1 MPYET
6 LATQKTPALIIYL
19 LDISTSMNKMIGE
32 KRKIDMVMDA
42 LTAAVRQMV
51 FRSTKGGMLA
61 ARYRIAILAYS
72 NQVYDLLWGVKN
84 IAEVAK
90 LGLPEIN
97 PGKTTDTAMAFEA
110 AEKILLEE
118 LPNLKDCPAPLICHM
133 TDGEFTGDDPE
144 KVIRRIKQMSVPDG
158 KVLVENIYIA
168 DNLCN
173 ELNGD
178 ISTWGGI
185 LPRTDLKSDYAA
197 KLRSMSSPVPESYR
211 KNMLESNYHLA
222 QGAVMLFPGTNP
234 ELVALGFQM
243 SAATPVR

>member
-1 MPYET
+1 MPYES
-6 LATQKTPALIIYL
+6 LATQKTPALIVYL
-19 LDISTSMNKMIGE
+19 LDISTSMNKMIGD
-32 KRKIDMVMDA
+32 KRRIDMVMDS
-42 LTAAVRQMV
+42 LTAAVRQIV

-72 NQVYDLLWGVKN
+72 NEVYDLLGGVKN

-90 LGLPEIN
+90 LGLPEIS
-97 PGKTTDTAMAFEA
+97 PGKTTDTALAFQA
-110 AEKILLEE
+110 AEKILQEE
-118 LPNLKDCPAPLICHM
+118 IPNLKDCPAPLVCHM

-144 KVIRRIKQMSVPDG
+144 KIVKRIKQMSVPDG

-173 ELNGD
+173 ELNGN
-178 ISTWGGI
+178 ISNWTGI

-197 KLRSMSSPVPESYR
+197 KLRNMSSAIPESYR
-211 KNMLESNYHLA
+211 KTMQESNYHLA
-222 QGAVMLFPGTNP
+222 TGSVMLFPGTNP